1 MSESIRK
8 IDARGLPCPEPVIAT
23 KKALEAGGYE
33 LLEIMV
39 DGPTAKENVTRFAA
53 HSGHAIDGVR
63 DEGAVSTIRIRYKT
77 EGAVMAAPTS
87 GTAKRHE
94 GSAVS
99 TVLIASD
106 TIGSGDAE
114 LGALLMRGFISTLI
128 EASKLPER
136 LIFMNGG
143 VRLAVEGSASLGNL
157 SQLSALGVE
166 ILACG
171 TCLDFYKVKDKL
183 AVGRT
188 SNMFEISEILLRGST
203 LSL

>member
-1 MSESIRK
+1 MSDLIKK

-23 KKALEAGGYE
+23 KKALESGGYE
-33 LLEIMV
+33 ILEIVV
-39 DGPTAKENVTRFAA
+39 DGPSARENVTRFAA
-53 HSGHAIDGVR
+53 HSGHKVDGLR

-77 EGAVMAAPTS
+77 GEAAMAAPAS
-87 GTAKRHE
+87 DKDKRPE

-99 TVLIASD
+99 TILITSD
-106 TIGSGDAE
+106 AIGSGDDE

-136 LIFMNGG
+136 LILMTGG
-143 VRLAVEGSASLGNL
+143 VRLAIEDSASLGNL
-157 SQLSALGVE
+157 SKLSALGVE
-166 ILACG
+166 ILSCG
-171 TCLDFYKVKDKL
+171 TCLDFYRVKDKL

-203 LSL
+203 IGL